1 LLEKPRIWDVFI
13 ERGEVRQLKSTDGS
27 HDSGEIAGSAA
38 YKVLS
43 RIAFYTV
50 ILAWIL
56 LAFYIFSLDEGFTNG
71 VMGYFLSTGR
81 AAVKLPASILLVPLV
96 LASLGY
102 LINDRAKLFR
112 KALVAENES
121 RQRAVELEKVNEL
134 LNRENTDRK
143 KAEEL
148 LTRQAFY
155 DSLTNLPNRAL
166 FIDRLRGSLERKKRY
181 PDHSFAVLFLDLDR
195 FKVINDSLGHMIGD
209 QLLIMFA
216 RRLKKHIRAVDTI
229 ARFGGDEFGVLLEE
243 TREPSGAND
252 IAERFHNEMKSAFS
266 IFGRE
271 VFATVSIGIVMST
284 TADYTRPEELL
295 RDADTAMYHAKERG
309 KACHVMFDSTMHAK
323 ATMALWLETELRRA
337 VEQNAFIVHYQP
349 IISVEENKLTG
360 FEALVRWQHPERGI
374 ISPGQFMMVAEETGL
389 ILPIGDIVI
398 RESCR
403 QLKAWQ
409 VEFPSCRDL
418 TVSVNVSAKVFSQP
432 EFFDTVRKILG
443 ETGLE
448 GRCLRLEI
456 VEQTLIENPEPAAAV
471 IKRFRDLDVRFD
483 IDDFGTGY
491 SALNYL
497 RHFPIKGLKI
507 DGSFINA
514 LTFDSNNAAIVKTI
528 VALGRD
534 LGLDVIAEG
543 IETVEQLDAFK
554 NMKGEYAQ
562 GFYLF
567 RPMDGRAA
575 RDLLSAQNVMPLI
588 RD

>member
-1 LLEKPRIWDVFI
+1 MAA
-13 ERGEVRQLKSTDGS
+13 T
-27 HDSGEIAGSAA
+27 HDTGKVVGDSA
-38 YKVLS
+38 YKVLF
-43 RIAFYTV
+43 RTAFYIV

-56 LAFYIFSLDEGFTNG
+56 LALYLFFLDGVLSKTIMEYLLSAEQSGFQLR
-71 VMGYFLSTGR
+71 Y
-81 AAVKLPASILLVPLV
+81 SILLIPLV
-96 LASLGY
+96 LIVLGY
-102 LINDRAKLFR
+102 LIDDRAKLFR
-112 KALVAENES
+112 KAIIAERELRKRSIEVEKINDLLTQENNE
-121 RQRAVELEKVNEL
+121 
-134 LNRENTDRK
+134 RK
-143 KAEEL
+143 KAEDL

-166 FIDRLRGSLERKKRY
+166 FIDRLGGSLERKKRY
-181 PDHSFAVLFLDLDR
+181 PEHSFAVLFLDLDR

-209 QLLIMFA
+209 QLLIMLA
-216 RRLKKHIRAVDTI
+216 QRLKKHIRAVDTI

-243 TREPSGAND
+243 TSELSGAED
-252 IAERFHNEMKSAFS
+252 IAERFHKEMKAPFS

-271 VFATVSIGIVMST
+271 VFATISIGIVLST
-284 TADYTRPEELL
+284 MGDYTRPEELL
-295 RDADTAMYHAKERG
+295 RDADIAMYHAKERG
-309 KACHVMFDSTMHAK
+309 KACHVVFDSTMHAE

-337 VEQNAFIVHYQP
+337 VEQKEKAFVVYYQP
-349 IISVEENKLTG
+349 IVSVEKDRLIG

-374 ISPGQFMMVAEETGL
+374 LTPAEFIVVAEETGL
-389 ILPIGDIVI
+389 ILPIGDFVL

-409 VEFPSCRDL
+409 EQYPYCRDM
-418 TVSVNVSAKVFSQP
+418 TVSVNVSAKVFSRP
-432 EFFDTVRKILG
+432 EFFNMVKKILE

-456 VEQTLIENPEPAAAV
+456 VEKTLIENPEPAATL
-471 IKRFRDLDVRFD
+471 IQRFKRDLNVLFD

-497 RHFPIKGLKI
+497 RHFPIGGLKI

-528 VALGRD
+528 IALGRD

-543 IETVEQLDAFK
+543 VETVEQLDVFRT
-554 NMKGEYAQ
+554 MKGEYAQ

-567 RPMDGRAA
+567 RPMDGASA
-575 RDLLSAQNVMPLI
+575 RELLSAQDVIPWKTKLK
-588 RD
+588 

>member
-1 LLEKPRIWDVFI
+1 LIN
-13 ERGEVRQLKSTDGS
+13 TDGT
-27 HDSGEIAGSAA
+27 HDSGETAGSSA

-43 RIAFYTV
+43 RLAFYTV
-50 ILAWIL
+50 ILAWIV

-71 VMGYFLSTGR
+71 ITGYFLSAGR
-81 AAVKLPASILLVPLV
+81 AVVKLPASILLVPLV

-112 KALVAENES
+112 KALIAEDEL
-121 RQRAVELEKVNEL
+121 RQRAVELERVNEL

-143 KAEEL
+143 KAEDL

-181 PDHSFAVLFLDLDR
+181 ADHSFAVLFLDLDR

-209 QLLIMFA
+209 QLLIMLA
-216 RRLKKHIRAVDTI
+216 QRLKKHIRAVDTI

-243 TREPSGAND
+243 TRDPSGAND
-252 IAERFHNEMKSAFS
+252 IAERFHNELKSPFS

-271 VFATVSIGIVMST
+271 VFATISIGIVMST
-284 TADYTRPEELL
+284 TGDYTRPEELL

-337 VEQNAFIVHYQP
+337 VEQNAFVVYYQP
-349 IISVEENKLTG
+349 IVSVAENKLTG

-374 ISPGQFMMVAEETGL
+374 ISPGEFIMVAEETGL
-389 ILPIGDIVI
+389 VLPIGDHVI

-409 VEFPSCRDL
+409 EQFPSCRDL
-418 TVSVNVSAKVFSQP
+418 TVSVNVSARVFSQP
-432 EFFDTVRKILG
+432 EFFDTVRNILE
-443 ETGLE
+443 ETGIE

-456 VEQTLIENPEPAAAV
+456 VEKTLIENPEPAAAV

-528 VALGRD
+528 VALGQD

-554 NMKGEYAQ
+554 TMKGEYAQ

-567 RPMDGRAA
+567 RPMDGVAA
-575 RDLLSAQNVMPLI
+575 GDLLSAQSVIPWKTPLK
-588 RD
+588 

>member
-1 LLEKPRIWDVFI
+1 MAA
-13 ERGEVRQLKSTDGS
+13 T
-27 HDSGEIAGSAA
+27 HDTGKVVGDSA
-38 YKVLS
+38 YKVLF
-43 RIAFYTV
+43 RTAFYIV

-56 LAFYIFSLDEGFTNG
+56 LALYLFFLDGVLSKTIMEYLLSAEQSGFQLR
-71 VMGYFLSTGR
+71 Y
-81 AAVKLPASILLVPLV
+81 SILLIPLV
-96 LASLGY
+96 LIVLGY
-102 LINDRAKLFR
+102 LIDDRAKLFR
-112 KALVAENES
+112 KAIIAERELRKRSIEVEKINDLLTQENNE
-121 RQRAVELEKVNEL
+121 
-134 LNRENTDRK
+134 RK
-143 KAEEL
+143 KAEDL

-166 FIDRLRGSLERKKRY
+166 FIDRLGGSLERKKRY
-181 PDHSFAVLFLDLDR
+181 PEHSFAVLFLDLDR

-209 QLLIMFA
+209 QLLIMLA
-216 RRLKKHIRAVDTI
+216 QRLKKHIRAVDTI

-243 TREPSGAND
+243 TSELSGAED
-252 IAERFHNEMKSAFS
+252 IAERFHKEMKAPFS

-271 VFATVSIGIVMST
+271 VFATISIGIVLST
-284 TADYTRPEELL
+284 MGDYTRPEELL
-295 RDADTAMYHAKERG
+295 RDADIAMYHAKERG
-309 KACHVMFDSTMHAK
+309 KACHVVFDSTMHAE

-337 VEQNAFIVHYQP
+337 VEQKEKAFVVYYQP
-349 IISVEENKLTG
+349 IVSVEKDRLIG

-374 ISPGQFMMVAEETGL
+374 LTPAEFMIVAEETGL
-389 ILPIGDIVI
+389 ILPIGDFVL

-409 VEFPSCRDL
+409 EQYPYCRDM
-418 TVSVNVSAKVFSQP
+418 TVSVNVSAKVFSRP
-432 EFFDTVRKILG
+432 EFFNMVEKILE

-456 VEQTLIENPEPAAAV
+456 VEKTLIENPEPAAAL
-471 IKRFRDLDVRFD
+471 IQRFRDLNVLFD

-497 RHFPIKGLKI
+497 RHFPIGGLKI

-528 VALGRD
+528 IALGRD

-543 IETVEQLDAFK
+543 VETVEQLDVFRT
-554 NMKGEYAQ
+554 MKGEYAQ

-567 RPMDGRAA
+567 RPMDGAAA
-575 RDLLSAQNVMPLI
+575 RELLSAQNIIPWNTKLK
-588 RD
+588 

>member
-1 LLEKPRIWDVFI
+1 MGATRD
-13 ERGEVRQLKSTDGS
+13 RGKVVG
-27 HDSGEIAGSAA
+27 DSA
-38 YKVLS
+38 YKVLF
-43 RIAFYTV
+43 RTAFYIV

-56 LAFYIFSLDEGFTNG
+56 IALYVFFLDGVLSKSIMEYLLLAEQSGFQIR
-71 VMGYFLSTGR
+71 Y
-81 AAVKLPASILLVPLV
+81 SILLIPLV
-96 LASLGY
+96 LIVLGY
-102 LINDRAKLFR
+102 LIDDRAKLFR
-112 KALVAENES
+112 KAIIAERELRKRSIEVERINDLLTQENNE
-121 RQRAVELEKVNEL
+121 
-134 LNRENTDRK
+134 RK
-143 KAEEL
+143 KAEDL

-166 FIDRLRGSLERKKRY
+166 FIDRLGGSLERKKRY
-181 PDHSFAVLFLDLDR
+181 PEHSFAVLFLDLDR

-209 QLLIMFA
+209 QLLIMLA
-216 RRLKKHIRAVDTI
+216 QRLKRHIRAVDTI

-243 TREPSGAND
+243 TSELSGAED
-252 IAERFHNEMKSAFS
+252 IAERFHKEMKAPFS

-271 VFATVSIGIVMST
+271 VFATISIGIVMST
-284 TADYTRPEELL
+284 MGDYTRPEELL
-295 RDADTAMYHAKERG
+295 RDADIAMYHAKERG
-309 KACHVMFDSTMHAK
+309 KACHVVFDSTMHAE

-337 VEQNAFIVHYQP
+337 VEQKEKAFVVYYQP
-349 IISVEENKLTG
+349 IVSVDNDRLIG

-374 ISPGQFMMVAEETGL
+374 LTPAEFMVVAEETGL
-389 ILPIGDIVI
+389 ILPIGDFVL

-409 VEFPSCRDL
+409 EQYPYCRDM
-418 TVSVNVSAKVFSQP
+418 TVSVNVSAKVFSRP
-432 EFFDTVRKILG
+432 EFFDTVKNILE

-456 VEQTLIENPEPAAAV
+456 VEKTLIENPEPAAAL
-471 IKRFRDLDVRFD
+471 IQRFRDLNVLFD

-497 RHFPIKGLKI
+497 RHFPIRGLKI

-528 VALGRD
+528 IALGRD

-543 IETVEQLDAFK
+543 VETVEQLNVFRT
-554 NMKGEYAQ
+554 MKGEYAQ

-567 RPMDGRAA
+567 RPMDGASA
-575 RDLLSAQNVMPLI
+575 RELLSAQNIIPWKTKLK
-588 RD
+588 